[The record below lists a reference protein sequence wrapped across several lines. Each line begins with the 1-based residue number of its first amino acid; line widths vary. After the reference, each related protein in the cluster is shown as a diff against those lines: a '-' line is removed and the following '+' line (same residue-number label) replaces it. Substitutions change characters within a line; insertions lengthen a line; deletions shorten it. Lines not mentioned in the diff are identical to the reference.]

1 MDRERLQLLFGKY
14 IRKTASDAERQELL
28 QLIAQLEEGDTTLE
42 QISSLAKVPE
52 SPGRELP
59 EDMSRQI
66 LEAILVS
73 EKAEPASTTP
83 PRRIIWL
90 PCLAAAA
97 VLLFAIGV
105 WYLYLLPKKPAAAA
119 TIVSNAHQIIND
131 VLPGKSGAV
140 LALSTGQ
147 TFLLDTIRNGVI
159 AAGIVKSSEVLDV
172 HDTSFSYA
180 TLSTPPGR
188 QQQLHL
194 SDGTKVWLNAG
205 SSIRF
210 ATLFN
215 AKERVVEVTGEVYF
229 EVLHDAA
236 RPFIVRTNT
245 DEIRDIGTRFNINAY
260 SNEGVNKIT
269 LAEGSIRINDR
280 VILKPDEQ
288 YAGGKVSAV
297 NAENS
302 MAWVSGYFAFDHTDI
317 RTVMRQMAR
326 WYNVEVHFEGQVTAK
341 QFEGRIQRSLTLSEV
356 MELLS
361 GTGIHYAINGN
372 QLTIK

>member
-14 IRKTASDAERQELL
+14 IQKTASDAEKQELL
-28 QLIAQLEEGDTTLE
+28 QLIAQLEKGDTTLE

-59 EDMSRQI
+59 EDISRQI
-66 LEAILVS
+66 LEAILNI
-73 EKAEPASTTP
+73 STP
-83 PRRIIWL
+83 SRRIIWL
-90 PCLAAAA
+90 RYSAVAA
-97 VLLFAIGV
+97 VLLFTIGTG
-105 WYLYLLPKKPAAAA
+105 YLYLLSKKPTTA
-119 TIVSNAHQIIND
+119 TTAVSNTHKISND
-131 VLPGKSGAV
+131 ALPGKSGAV
-140 LALSTGQ
+140 LTLSTGQ
-147 TFLLDTIRNGVI
+147 TFLLDTARNGVI
-159 AAGIVKSSEVLDV
+159 AAGIVKSSEVLNV
-172 HDTSFSYA
+172 NDTSISYA

-210 ATLFN
+210 PTLFN

-245 DEIRDIGTRFNINAY
+245 DEIRDIGTKFNINAY

-269 LAEGSIRINDR
+269 LVEGSIRINDR
-280 VILKPDEQ
+280 VILKPDQQ
-288 YAGGKVSAV
+288 YAGGEVSAV

-302 MAWVSGYFAFDHTDI
+302 IAWVSGYFAFDHADI
-317 RTVMRQMAR
+317 QTVMRQMAR

-341 QFEGRIQRSLTLSEV
+341 QFEGQIQRSLKLSEV

-361 GTGIHYAINGN
+361 GTGVHYTINGN